1 MKKYLNKLIRVQR
14 ESGCGNYNTD
24 GILLAE
30 NKNFLLIANEREM
43 QIDGYTVINKKFVK
57 RVYAS
62 KSRDFVLK
70 MMKKEGQ
77 LKKIKNKIK
86 LGDTMW
92 EIFKQIKKY
101 YGAVIIENER
111 KDIFILGTLKNI
123 FDKGVE
129 VNHIDAEGKYWKK
142 SRMIEYEKINLITWD
157 CRYLNYYV
165 KYGKTV

>member
-1 MKKYLNKLIRVQR
+1 MKKNLNRLIRAQRVQ
-14 ESGCGNYNTD
+14 GCGNNNAD

-30 NKNFLLIANEREM
+30 NKDFLLIANEREM

-57 RVYAS
+57 KIYTS
-62 KSRDFVLK
+62 KSRDFALK

-86 LGDTMW
+86 LGSMQ

-101 YGAVIIENER
+101 YGSVIIEDDR
-111 KDIFILGTLKNI
+111 KDIFVLGILQCIGEKA
-123 FDKGVE
+123 VE
-129 VNHIDAEGKYWKK
+129 VRHIDAEGKCWKK
-142 SRMIEYEKINLITWD
+142 SRIIEYKKINLITWD